1 MTVSEEPMVVRL
13 LLAYFEHR
21 QGLTPRRTELIPPWR
36 RRLEAMEAAERQGL
50 ATVSS
55 RGVMVD
61 RAMVKTAQQ
70 MLAFAKA
77 VGMNVGY
84 Y

>member
-1 MTVSEEPMVVRL
+1 
-13 LLAYFEHR
+13 
-21 QGLTPRRTELIPPWR
+21 
-36 RRLEAMEAAERQGL
+36 MEAAERQGL